1 MRTLI
6 TIVVLFISISAI
18 AQTEEQELQQKQQ
31 EKETKILRKL
41 AIEKGIELQKEL
53 NLTINASKVVQK
65 IVFDY
70 SVKANKVLQS
80 KVSAK
85 EKSKNISNLI
95 YFQNQE
101 LKKILT
107 VDQFYQ
113 YLNMQNVNVAGF

>member
-6 TIVVLFISISAI
+6 TIAVLFISICGM
-18 AQTEEQELQQKQQ
+18 AQTEQQQEQQKQQ

-53 NLTINASKVVQK
+53 NLTINSSKVIQK
-65 IVFDY
+65 IIFDY
-70 SVKANKVLQS
+70 SLKANKVLQS

-85 EKSKNISNLI
+85 EKSRSISNLV

-107 VDQFYQ
+107 VNQFYQ
-113 YLNMQNVNVAGF
+113 YLSMQNVHVAGF